1 MMICMVNPLGE
12 MISPLR
18 TLKRSLEPLELD
30 WWRGCTLQAGF
41 CQARF
46 REGLIETEGT
56 FVCFA
61 DGNSANTGKADIALA
76 RRALISGF
84 QPKM

>member
-1 MMICMVNPLGE
+1 M
-12 MISPLR
+12 
-18 TLKRSLEPLELD
+18 
-30 WWRGCTLQAGF
+30 
-41 CQARF
+41 
-46 REGLIETEGT
+46 ETEGT

-61 DGNSANTGKADIALA
+61 DNTVLHHFFPQVMIDTEDLFFFPKADIALA

>member
-1 MMICMVNPLGE
+1 MMICMVSPLGE
-12 MISPLR
+12 MSPLR
-18 TLKRSLEPLELD
+18 TLKRSLEPLVLD

-41 CQARF
+41 
-46 REGLIETEGT
+46 REGFMETEGT

-61 DGNSANTGKADIALA
+61 DRTSANTGKADITLA
-76 RRALISGF
+76 GRALISGF